1 MSLDSLTEGMKWK
14 DVVQLIGIGIIIGGG
29 WYKLGEI
36 ERNVGTFTGK
46 HETLSSRV
54 SINENVLLER
64 KAEIAKVGILQQDV
78 TRNRDR
84 LSILES
90 DSRDWI
96 KRSTIERWAVQLEK
110 VNAMKLLEVPSIP
123 E

>member
-29 WYKLGEI
+29 WYKLHEI

-46 HETLSSRV
+46 YETLSSRV

-64 KAEIAKVGILQQDV
+64 KAEIAKVVVLQQDV